1 VQWVGI
7 GLIGLGVLWESMLA
21 PSVFGWGFILAG
33 FLVVLGAGR
42 RWPSPTPLDLPAL
55 LLVAMGGV
63 SLLVTALPEV
73 TRVQLARLGAG
84 LAGFYGLVNW
94 ARDRVRLVWAG
105 VGLVLGGVGLALLAP
120 FIVDWSRG
128 SKAILIPSV
137 VYEPFP
143 LLVSDAVHPN
153 MMAALMLALFPLPLA
168 WFLAGAGGRGVG
180 ERAALGLASLLMGVT
195 LLLTRSRGGYIAAAV
210 GGLAVMWLVGRRRW
224 ALALTLLSIGAG
236 VWMFSA
242 AEHQVPA
249 LVEEAVDTSTWAFRR
264 RVWGAALWMLADF
277 PFTGVG
283 MGLFNQVASLLYA
296 FQSPR
301 DPGAHNVYLQVGVDL
316 GILGLIAYVAVLIL
330 ALWMALT
337 AMRAFE
343 RKGNGELRAMAV
355 GALSGMI
362 ALMVHGLVDVAA
374 WGTRAAFF
382 PWLLIGLIAALFTTA
397 TREEE

>member
-1 VQWVGI
+1 
-7 GLIGLGVLWESMLA
+7 
-21 PSVFGWGFILAG
+21 
-33 FLVVLGAGR
+33 
-42 RWPSPTPLDLPAL
+42 
-55 LLVAMGGV
+55 
-63 SLLVTALPEV
+63 
-73 TRVQLARLGAG
+73 
-84 LAGFYGLVNW
+84 
-94 ARDRVRLVWAG
+94 
-105 VGLVLGGVGLALLAP
+105 
-120 FIVDWSRG
+120 
-128 SKAILIPSV
+128 
-137 VYEPFP
+137 
-143 LLVSDAVHPN
+143 
-153 MMAALMLALFPLPLA
+153 
-168 WFLAGAGGRGVG
+168 
-180 ERAALGLASLLMGVT
+180 
-195 LLLTRSRGGYIAAAV
+195 
-210 GGLAVMWLVGRRRW
+210 
-224 ALALTLLSIGAG
+224 
-236 VWMFSA
+236 
-242 AEHQVPA
+242 
-249 LVEEAVDTSTWAFRR
+249 
-264 RVWGAALWMLADF
+264 MLADF